1 MTSTQLEADVCI
13 VGAGLAGLTAA
24 RRLSQAGKTV
34 VALEARDR
42 VGGRL
47 WTRTS
52 STGVPVDMG
61 ACFIGPNHDRMHA
74 LTKEM
79 GVTTFPTHVKGDNI
93 LATGGK
99 VRRYKGDIP
108 RISPVALLSA
118 AQAISRMNAM
128 AKTLPVEAPW
138 QAKKAPEWDAQSC
151 RSWLTPR
158 HVPTRLA
165 RDLVEATIR
174 ACFACD
180 LSEVSLLNWL
190 FLCRSAGGIESLM
203 NIEGGYQHEQFEGGV
218 QAVPIA
224 MATDLGDAV
233 VLDSPVQSVTQTK
246 ETVAVTSLRA
256 TVTARHLV
264 MALPRAL
271 AAGIRFDPVLPADH
285 VLLIHQIPAGTELKS
300 VAVYDEPFWRH
311 DGISGNT
318 VATDD
323 EIEISLD
330 TTQPGHSEGVMA
342 TYCAGPRAR
351 KVARM
356 NVEDRHAV
364 MVKTLTSRL
373 GPKAAKPIDILEQ
386 NWAEE
391 QWTRGCSM
399 GHFPTGVLTQYGSKL
414 REPVG
419 RLHWAGTETATTS
432 YGAMDGAVRS
442 GERVTEEILQLAG

>member
-1 MTSTQLEADVCI
+1 MSSTQIETDVCI

-24 RRLSQAGKTV
+24 RRLTQAGKTV
-34 VALEARDR
+34 VVLEARDR
-42 VGGRL
+42 VGGRV
-47 WTRTS
+47 WTQFS
-52 STGVPVDMG
+52 ASGVPIDMG
-61 ACFIGPNHDRMHA
+61 ACFIGPDHERMHA

-79 GVTTFPTHVKGDNI
+79 GVAVFPTNVKGDNV

-128 AKTLPVEAPW
+128 AKTLPVDAPW
-138 QAKKAPEWDAQSC
+138 EAKKALEWDAQSC
-151 RSWLTPR
+151 RSWLTPA
-158 HVPTRLA
+158 HVPTKLA

-174 ACFACD
+174 ACFAAE

-218 QAVPIA
+218 QAVPNA
-224 MATDLGDAV
+224 MAAELGGSV
-233 VLDSPVQSVTQTK
+233 ILDSPVRTVVQSGQTVTVQ
-246 ETVAVTSLRA
+246 SRQA
-256 TVTARHLV
+256 TVTARRAVL
-264 MALPRAL
+264 ALPRAL
-271 AAGIRFDPVLPADH
+271 AAGIQFDPVLPADH
-285 VLLIHQIPAGTELKS
+285 TLLIHQIPAGTEVKM
-300 VAVYDEPFWRH
+300 VAVYDEPFWRN

-323 EIEISLD
+323 DIEISLD
-330 TTQPGHSEGVMA
+330 TTQPGHAEGVMA

-351 KVARM
+351 KVAQMRPEERRAALLEM
-356 NVEDRHAV
+356 
-364 MVKTLTSRL
+364 LTTRL
-373 GPKAAKPIDILEQ
+373 GPKAANPSEVLEQ

-399 GHFPTGVLTQYGSKL
+399 GHFPTGVLTQYGPKL

-419 RLHWAGTETATTS
+419 RVHWAGTETASTS

-442 GERVTEEILQLAG
+442 GERVTEEILQLAD